1 MNKTTNPY
9 SPYLQNL
16 QNPFFD
22 SFVGSVGSTP
32 HPFAV
37 LRSYKRGQAWTG

>member
-22 SFVGSVGSTP
+22 SFVGSVGST
-32 HPFAV
+32 
-37 LRSYKRGQAWTG
+37 LRLFPVFYFIQKGGTWTG